1 MVASIRRFLPSSFC
15 AERSRVAESLRE
27 FWQVVLAIHGA
38 PLVASITPSL
48 DILSSRSALKKR
60 CFFRLRRTG
69 LTLARPLN
77 SARQTATHT
86 VRVQKV
92 VALMFWY
99 TGVYSPLGIAG
110 AAMTAIVPVELA
122 EKLARISHKQ
132 SRELIDLRRGFERL
146 GKPGT
151 TCEEWRT
158 LQGLLEKNRQYQQQ
172 LQQGLR
178 SQLAAL
184 NEALEAG
191 RSKEALS
198 LWDRVQGNIQQ
209 CTGKLR
215 VTMQKE
221 AGACKGPLLEMRKWR
236 DYAATE
242 KKKELI
248 AEMGKLPEAG
258 LPPPD
263 LGRRIQKMHE
273 QWKALGRS
281 EQNEKLWR
289 EFKKL
294 SDQAYAPCKEYYRER
309 KRRMSHNLEIR
320 TELCEKLETR
330 LAEIEGKPVHIVKLN
345 QLVSECNAAWKDH
358 APVEQSKIKPLQKR
372 YYAALKKLTKLRKEA
387 MAENTARKQACVA
400 RAKELA
406 AQENCSVAAAEA
418 RKLQTEWKRIGPAE
432 FRDEKRFR
440 EEFGAACDAIFKAQG
455 REEAEQQ
462 AKLRERVRPPAERN
476 HDELLERLAPRIDYL
491 EKLEAGLFGA
501 ADSAEFAERRREINI
516 DDWAQLPAADE
527 NRVDELGARLRELL
541 ATETPADL
549 ESRAAECEQRQRRGC
564 VQLEIHAGA
573 NSPREDHA
581 LRMETQLQ
589 QLASGFGKRGPDNRQ
604 LAANL
609 REAELALTRAGP
621 LTPDARKALWQRLR
635 KLRQRISSRPPRTR
649 TG

>member
-1 MVASIRRFLPSSFC
+1 
-15 AERSRVAESLRE
+15 
-27 FWQVVLAIHGA
+27 
-38 PLVASITPSL
+38 
-48 DILSSRSALKKR
+48 
-60 CFFRLRRTG
+60 
-69 LTLARPLN
+69 
-77 SARQTATHT
+77 
-86 VRVQKV
+86 
-92 VALMFWY
+92 
-99 TGVYSPLGIAG
+99 
-110 AAMTAIVPVELA
+110 MTAIESSEKEPVAAEEIVPVELA

-132 SRELIDLRRGFERL
+132 SRELIDLRRSFERL
-146 GKPGT
+146 GKRGT
-151 TCEEWRT
+151 SSDEWGA
-158 LQGLLEKNRQYQQQ
+158 LQELLEKNHLYQRQLRQR
-172 LQQGLR
+172 LR
-178 SQLAAL
+178 SQLEAL

-215 VTMQKE
+215 ATMQKE
-221 AGACKGPLLEMRKWR
+221 AGVCKGPLLEMRKWR

-248 AEMGKLPEAG
+248 AEMGKLPETG

-263 LGRRIQKMHE
+263 LSRRIQTMHE

-294 SDQAYAPCKEYYRER
+294 SDQAYAPCKEHFRER
-309 KRRMSHNLEIR
+309 KQRMARNLKVR
-320 TELCEKLETR
+320 KELCEKLEAR
-330 LAEIEGKPVHIVKLN
+330 LKEIEGKPIHIVKLN
-345 QLVSECNAAWKDH
+345 QFVSECKTSWKDH

-372 YYAALKKLTKLRKEA
+372 YYAALKKLTGMRKEA
-387 MAENTARKQACVA
+387 MAENTARKQVCVG

-406 AQENCSVAAAEA
+406 VLEDRSAAAAEA
-418 RKLQTEWKRIGPAE
+418 RELQAEWKRIGPAE

-440 EEFGAACDAIFKAQG
+440 EEFGSACETIFKALG
-455 REEAEQQ
+455 EQQ
-462 AKLRERVRPPAERN
+462 AQMRERARPPAERK
-476 HDELLERLAPRIDYL
+476 HDELLERLAPRVGHL

-501 ADSAEFAERRREINI
+501 ADRAEFDERRQAVNI
-516 DDWAQLPAADE
+516 DDWKQLPAADE
-527 NRVDELGARLRELL
+527 NRGGELGARLQELL
-541 ATETPADL
+541 ETETPTELGA
-549 ESRAAECEQRQRRGC
+549 RAADCDQRQRRAC
-564 VQLEIHAGA
+564 VQLEIHAGV

-581 LRMETQLQ
+581 LRMEMQLQ

-604 LAANL
+604 LAENL
-609 REAELALTRAGP
+609 REAEVVLTCSGP

>member
-1 MVASIRRFLPSSFC
+1 M
-15 AERSRVAESLRE
+15 
-27 FWQVVLAIHGA
+27 
-38 PLVASITPSL
+38 
-48 DILSSRSALKKR
+48 
-60 CFFRLRRTG
+60 
-69 LTLARPLN
+69 
-77 SARQTATHT
+77 TATENPESVKLENEQAAAGIDAGET
-86 VRVQKV
+86 PPVQAEKEHSCTDEV
-92 VALMFWY
+92 IP
-99 TGVYSPLGIAG
+99 T
-110 AAMTAIVPVELA
+110 ELT
-122 EKLARISHKQ
+122 EKLAQLSHKQ
-132 SRELIDLRRGFERL
+132 SRELIGLRRSFERL

-151 TCEEWRT
+151 TCEEWQA
-158 LQGLLEKNRQYQQQ
+158 LQALLEKNHQYQQQ
-172 LQQGLR
+172 LQQRLR
-178 SQLAAL
+178 SQLEAL

-221 AGACKGPLLEMRKWR
+221 AGVCKGPLLEMRKWR
-236 DYAATE
+236 NYAATE

-263 LGRRIQKMHE
+263 LSRRIQTMHE

-309 KRRMSHNLEIR
+309 KQRMTRNLKIR
-320 TELCEKLETR
+320 TELCEKLEVR
-330 LAEIEGKPVHIVKLN
+330 LTEIEGKPVHIVKLN
-345 QLVSECNAAWKDH
+345 QLVSECNASWKDH

-372 YYAALKKLTKLRKEA
+372 YYGALKKLTNLRKEA
-387 MAENTARKQACVA
+387 MAENTARKQACVE

-406 AQENCSVAAAEA
+406 AQEDCSAAAAEA
-418 RKLQTEWKRIGPAE
+418 RKLQTEWKRVGPAE

-440 EEFGAACDAIFKAQG
+440 EEFGAACEAIFKAQG
-455 REEAEQQ
+455 RKNAEQQ
-462 AKLRERVRPPAERN
+462 ARMRERARPPAERN
-476 HDELLERLAPRIDYL
+476 HDELLERMAPRIDYL

-501 ADSAEFAERRREINI
+501 ADSAAFVERRQAINI
-516 DDWAQLPAADE
+516 DDWEQLPAADE
-527 NRVDELGARLRELL
+527 NRAGELDARLQELL
-541 ATETPADL
+541 ETESLSDL
-549 ESRAAECEQRQRRGC
+549 ESRAADCEQQQRRDC
-564 VQLEIHAGA
+564 VQLEIHAGV
-573 NSPREDHA
+573 NSPQEDHA
-581 LRMETQLQ
+581 LRMEMQLQ

-609 REAELALTRAGP
+609 REAEVALTCAGP
-621 LTPDARKALWQRLR
+621 MAPDARKALWQRLR